1 MKKILILAAF
11 VFAANQLKSE
21 DRTSEIF
28 LSLTKKINS
37 SDYFYS
43 NNAQTAILTGDEL
56 KISNSLNDSPSF
68 VLRENTSNLGLS
80 LGSVRGFGS
89 NQTVVVYDGIK
100 LPKDITS
107 TYDLSILP
115 ITGIEKVYL
124 LNGGWS
130 GVFGSNAEG
139 GVIGLKTESVKK
151 DSQLVELK
159 SDYGSYSSKRHILK
173 TAISKDNISVL
184 TALENYNSEGFQEN
198 SKATRN
204 SFVSKME
211 YDFSNFG
218 KTTLNMFAVDL
229 KRGIPSGTPVDIK
242 SFNGE
247 RERKANSLT
256 DWQNDK
262 NLFLSLNHK
271 FDLGEFSNRI
281 SYSRNNLIREAY
293 QWGSLTE
300 IKTYSNNALLE
311 SSFKK
316 LNFGLEMEETY
327 LRSNDYGNH
336 NIKNYGYFANYD
348 ARFSEKFSSKMYLRY
363 DDNKNYNNMFSP
375 KLVTSYAITD
385 KYSLSYSLGRSW
397 RAPNFADIYGSS
409 AYWYDPNPDIKPE
422 KSVSNEIGLS
432 YSGAVNYN
440 ITAYYYDIDDKI
452 SVYFDPNTW
461 RSKSVNMAKG
471 YNRGA
476 EFNLGYGYD
485 WLKLNVG
492 ANLIDVKGKNKGESS
507 YKVLAY
513 SPKYK
518 LNFSLGY
525 EKNNFTSVF
534 KAIKVGTQY
543 SGADKTGKKIP
554 TYEVCSLD
562 IYKKFENLVFKFSID
577 NIFNERYA
585 TTADVFNGYYPSNPR
600 NYTASLSL
608 KF

>member
-534 KAIKVGTQY
+534 KAIKVGVQY
-543 SGADKTGKKIP
+543 SGIDKTGKKIP

-562 IYKKFENLVFKFSID
+562 ISKKFENLVFKFSID